1 MARLSRTFGVCAVVA
16 VSLLVAGCESNL
28 GNLFGYQRGGPDE
41 FSVVKRAP
49 LTLPPDF
56 GLRAP
61 DPGADELNRVTPRA
75 NARAALV
82 GGGNLT
88 PRQEQRLVRDKVAQG
103 NSPSEVALLA
113 KAKALNAD
121 PAIRRIVD
129 DESESLA
136 SENASFVDDLLF
148 WKEKKLPGAVVD
160 PEGEAKRLQE
170 NSSLGR
176 PVTEGETPT
185 ITTQKEEPLFKWPF

>member
-1 MARLSRTFGVCAVVA
+1 M
-16 VSLLVAGCESNL
+16 LLAGCESNL

-61 DPGADELNRVTPRA
+61 DPGADELNRVTPRST
-75 NARAALV
+75 ARAALV
-82 GGGNLT
+82 GNDLT
-88 PRQEQRLVRDKVAQG
+88 PRQQQRLVREKVAQG
-103 NSPSEVALLA
+103 NSPSEIALLA
-113 KAKALNAD
+113 KASALNVD
-121 PAIRRIVD
+121 PEIRRVID

-136 SENASFVDDLLF
+136 RENEGFVDDLLF
-148 WKEKKLPGAVVD
+148 WKDKSLPGAVVD
-160 PEGEAKRLQE
+160 AEGESKRLQE

-176 PVTEGETPT
+176 PVTEGDTPT

>member
-1 MARLSRTFGVCAVVA
+1 MVRISRTFGVCAVIAASV
-16 VSLLVAGCESNL
+16 LLAGCESNL

-61 DPGADELNRVTPRA
+61 DPGADELNRVTPRST
-75 NARAALV
+75 ARAALL
-82 GGGNLT
+82 GNDLT
-88 PRQEQRLVRDKVAQG
+88 PRQQQRLVREKVAQG
-103 NSPSEVALLA
+103 NSPSEIALLA
-113 KAKALNAD
+113 KASALNVD
-121 PAIRRIVD
+121 PEIRRVID
-129 DESESLA
+129 DESASLA
-136 SENASFVDDLLF
+136 RENEGFVDDLLF
-148 WKEKKLPGAVVD
+148 WKDKPLPGAVVD
-160 PEGEAKRLQE
+160 AEGESKRLQE

-176 PVTEGETPT
+176 PVTDGETPT

>member
-1 MARLSRTFGVCAVVA
+1 MGRFSKYAGALSLCGMALF
-16 VSLLVAGCESNL
+16 VAGCEANL
-28 GNLFGYQRGGPDE
+28 GSMFGYERSGPDE

-61 DPGADELNRVTPRA
+61 DPGADELNRVT
-75 NARAALV
+75 ARATAKSALI
-82 GGGNLT
+82 GGDLT
-88 PRQEQRLVRDKVAQG
+88 PRQQQRLVREKVAKG
-103 NSPSEVALLA
+103 NSPGEVALLA
-113 KAKALNAD
+113 KANALNAD
-121 PAIRRIVD
+121 PDIRRIVD
-129 DESESLA
+129 DESNSLA
-136 SENASFVDDLLF
+136 RENEDFVDDLLF
-148 WKEKKLPGAVVD
+148 WKEKQLPGAVVD
-160 PEGEAKRLQE
+160 ATGEAKRLQE